1 VKRLRL
7 LFLWC
12 LVATALAACGPRSA
26 DDYLASAKASL
37 AKDDVNAALVHLKNA
52 LGMAPDS
59 GEARYLFGTLLL
71 RKGSAEAAATELTR
85 ALEAKFDANLV
96 TPALARAYL
105 QTGQFKTVIDRFG
118 SVQLSRPEGMADLQS
133 TLASA
138 WVMTG
143 NTRRSQEAVEEALRS
158 VPDYPPALLLRAR
171 LIASEGRNDDA
182 LKIVEA
188 LLQREQ
194 NNADAWELKGDLQFH
209 GKRDLTAAA
218 VSFRKAIEL
227 QPEAVRP
234 HISLISM
241 LLQQRDIDGARKQF
255 ELFKKAQ
262 PGHPQAAF
270 YEALFT
276 FLRGDHKRAREM
288 LDAMLKVAP
297 KSQQL
302 LALSGANEL
311 RLGSLIQAESHLA
324 KLIKLAPDH
333 AEGRK
338 LLAETFLNGGQ
349 PGKALDTVKPLLDR
363 GDDPDALYLAAMA
376 HLQSGSPQ
384 QAFAY
389 LERAAAARPRD
400 PRVNTAI
407 ALAKLAR
414 GESAAAFEML
424 SSISSGDKSDIA
436 DMALVG
442 SHMQRKEYDA
452 ALKAIDVLERK
463 QPTQPLPH
471 DLRGRILLIKGDV
484 PGARSSF
491 EQALRLSPT
500 YFPAAGRLAA
510 LDLSAGKPDEARKR
524 VESVLAVDPR
534 HTDALMALADLRVK
548 GGGSLEAVSD
558 AYQQAVKSNPTD
570 RAPRM
575 ALIEY
580 LLEKRAFKLALTEA
594 QAAAATVVDDPIV
607 LDALGRAQV
616 ANGDSQQALVT
627 FGKVASLQPRSPMP
641 LVRMA
646 GLQTSRGDF
655 DAAGINLRRALELA
669 PDLLIAHK
677 GLIELALRSGKVDAA
692 VNIAKSIQKRRPAE
706 AIGFVLEGDIHA
718 RNKNLAAARAAYE
731 SGMKAAPT
739 APGLLG
745 LRLYAMLRVQGKSEE
760 AARFA
765 AQWTRDHPNDFE
777 FLFRLGAEALQKRDL
792 PGAERLFSEVVQK
805 QGDHARALNN
815 LAWVLT
821 QLQKPGALP
830 HVQRALILE
839 PKVSAFHDT
848 LALVLAASGDVTGAI
863 DAEKRAI
870 ELEPLPAYR
879 LALAKLYL
887 KSNQVQAADSLLREL
902 AGMGV
907 EMPEKIEAK
916 KLLAGR

>member
-1 VKRLRL
+1 
-7 LFLWC
+7 
-12 LVATALAACGPRSA
+12 
-26 DDYLASAKASL
+26 
-37 AKDDVNAALVHLKNA
+37 
-52 LGMAPDS
+52 
-59 GEARYLFGTLLL
+59 
-71 RKGSAEAAATELTR
+71 
-85 ALEAKFDANLV
+85 
-96 TPALARAYL
+96 
-105 QTGQFKTVIDRFG
+105 
-118 SVQLSRPEGMADLQS
+118 
-133 TLASA
+133 
-138 WVMTG
+138 
-143 NTRRSQEAVEEALRS
+143 
-158 VPDYPPALLLRAR
+158 
-171 LIASEGRNDDA
+171 
-182 LKIVEA
+182 
-188 LLQREQ
+188 
-194 NNADAWELKGDLQFH
+194 
-209 GKRDLTAAA
+209 
-218 VSFRKAIEL
+218 
-227 QPEAVRP
+227 
-234 HISLISM
+234 
-241 LLQQRDIDGARKQF
+241 
-255 ELFKKAQ
+255 
-262 PGHPQAAF
+262 
-270 YEALFT
+270 
-276 FLRGDHKRAREM
+276 
-288 LDAMLKVAP
+288 
-297 KSQQL
+297 
-302 LALSGANEL
+302 
-311 RLGSLIQAESHLA
+311 
-324 KLIKLAPDH
+324 
-333 AEGRK
+333 
-338 LLAETFLNGGQ
+338 
-349 PGKALDTVKPLLDR
+349 
-363 GDDPDALYLAAMA
+363 
-376 HLQSGSPQ
+376 
-384 QAFAY
+384 
-389 LERAAAARPRD
+389 
-400 PRVNTAI
+400 
-407 ALAKLAR
+407 
-414 GESAAAFEML
+414 ML
-424 SSISSGDKSDIA
+424 SSISSGDKSDVA

-463 QPTQPLPH
+463 QPTQALPY

-491 EQALRLSPT
+491 EQALKLSPT

-594 QAAAATVVDDPIV
+594 QAAAATVVDDPLV

-616 ANGDSQQALVT
+616 ANGNSQQALVT

-830 HVQRALILE
+830 HVQRALVLE

-907 EMPEKIEAK
+907 ELPEKIEAK